1 MNSAS
6 CCCSRSIGLLH
17 RLSLLVGQ
25 DHQSLRHRYPCRPQE
40 LLVAVERSRIS
51 QCSRLPLGH
60 LLILLPSQRERK
72 VWYLWIAAGGLQGLR
87 VAVCAYCDG
96 LHVLGLTLWR
106 SLSLERCFDA
116 ASAVGPRSRWMA
128 AGGSCCFGARRE
140 D

>member
-1 MNSAS
+1 M
-6 CCCSRSIGLLH
+6 
-17 RLSLLVGQ
+17 
-25 DHQSLRHRYPCRPQE
+25 
-40 LLVAVERSRIS
+40 AVERSRIS
-51 QCSRLPLGH
+51 QCSRLPLGR
-60 LLILLPSQRERK
+60 LLILLLSQRERK